1 MSALVIELFLQVR
14 REKSSSRARSHSREV
29 RGGQAR
35 VVGEARG
42 GVREVRGAPDGARGA
57 GEVRGRPEARTP
69 QRMVKPGGVTMEQVC
84 LIITNHKS
92 ISFFPCSSTPQP
104 PPSC

>member
-1 MSALVIELFLQVR
+1 MR

-42 GVREVRGAPDGARGA
+42 VVREVRGAPDGARGA

-69 QRMVKPGGVTMEQVC
+69 QRVVKPGGVTMEQVR
-84 LIITNHKS
+84 LITTNHKS
-92 ISFFPCSSTPQP
+92 VFFPCSSTPQP